1 MNDGTTTTEKT
12 SLQDARI
19 LQASVMDATSVLL
32 TFSNGSSALVGCEE
46 LKELVINSGAK
57 VVREDEVID

>member
-1 MNDGTTTTEKT
+1 MNDGTTKEKT
-12 SLQDARI
+12 PLQEARI

-32 TFSNGSSALVGCEE
+32 IFSNGSSALVDCEQ

-57 VVREDEVID
+57 IVHEDEVID